1 LPLTYQDIDRAKKF
15 VEAAIRRLGVDPAG
29 ASAKSTATS
38 WSWAFQRGS
47 AAILVSVTHREK
59 DDGLYVRVVSP
70 LLVMTA
76 ETQREALFAR
86 LLELNGTGMANCA
99 FGTAGDRV
107 VVVSERPTRGLD
119 VEEAEQ
125 MIRHTAAIADEYDD
139 RLVKDFGGMKA
150 IDTKGSA

>member
-1 LPLTYQDIDRAKKF
+1 
-15 VEAAIRRLGVDPAG
+15 
-29 ASAKSTATS
+29 
-38 WSWAFQRGS
+38 
-47 AAILVSVTHREK
+47 
-59 DDGLYVRVVSP
+59 
-70 LLVMTA
+70 MTA
-76 ETQREALFAR
+76 GTQREALFAR
-86 LLELNGTGMANCA
+86 LLELNGTGLANCA

-150 IDTKGSA
+150 IDAKGSA